1 MLMLSDTE
9 LNIEGLAQSLHVDGV
24 LCADELLLSLGEC
37 LLRVRSNSSKLLMLL
52 RAYFSHVELSAEN
65 ANQHGQNKNPDIEV
79 VAIERD
85 APDLA
90 LHFTDWNREPGKPGR
105 KDSYFDFEGGRLI
118 RKVRTGMVFLQSKD
132 LRIAAGPC
140 LQYDNQVI
148 NFINAQY
155 MNWLQ
160 HRGWLIC
167 HAAGLTYRGMGF
179 GIAGFSGGGKSTL
192 MLHLLENDDVS
203 YMSNDRLFVR
213 KGQIDGQGTV
223 IEAVGIPKL
232 PRVNPGTIVHNPR
245 LQSLI
250 PANQRESL
258 LAMPSN
264 ELWELEEKYD
274 VMIEQVY
281 SPNKILFFAP
291 LKAFLVLNWQRD
303 SDERLR
309 LEQVNLAERLDLLG
323 AIMKSPG
330 PFYQLDDESFYQDM
344 TDFDEQVYLSVFENI
359 TVYEAKG
366 GIDFDALLDLYFAVM
381 KQSERLS

>member
-1 MLMLSDTE
+1 MLNATE
-9 LNIEGLAQSLHVDGV
+9 LNVESLAQSLQGDEV

-37 LLRVRSNSSKLLMLL
+37 LLRVRSNSSALLKLLGT
-52 RAYFSHVELSAEN
+52 YFSHVELSKN
-65 ANQHGQNKNPDIEV
+65 KANQQWQNGSPDIDV
-79 VAIERD
+79 VAFERD

-90 LHFTDWNREPGKPGR
+90 LDLIDWKREPGKTGR
-105 KDSYFDFEGGRLI
+105 KDSYFDFQDGRLI
-118 RKVRTGMVFLQSKD
+118 RKVRTGMVFLQSRN
-132 LRIAAGPC
+132 LRIAAGPS
-140 LQYDNQVI
+140 LQFDNQVI

-167 HAAGLTYRGMGF
+167 HAAGLAYRGMGF

-192 MLHLLENDDVS
+192 MLHLLENDDIS

-213 KGQIDGQGTV
+213 KGQIDEQGTI

-250 PANQRESL
+250 PAAQRELL
-258 LAMPSN
+258 LAMPRN

-281 SPNKILFFAP
+281 SSNKILSSA
-291 LKAFLVLNWQRD
+291 LLNAFLVLNWQRD
-303 SDERLR
+303 SDDKPT
-309 LEQVNLAERLDLLG
+309 LEQVNLAERRDLLG

-330 PFYQLDDESFYQDM
+330 PFYQLTDGTFYQDAS
-344 TDFDEQVYLSVFENI
+344 DFDEQAYLNVFDNI

-366 GIDFDALLDLYFAVM
+366 GIDFAILQNLYFDVM
-381 KQSERLS
+381 KQSELS

>member
-1 MLMLSDTE
+1 MLSATE
-9 LNIEGLAQSLHVDGV
+9 FNIENLSQSLQGDEV
-24 LCADELLLSLGEC
+24 LCADELLLSMGEC
-37 LLRVRSNSSKLLMLL
+37 LLRVRSNSQELLDLL
-52 RAYFSHVELSAEN
+52 RAYFSHVVLTTDKVQQQGKN
-65 ANQHGQNKNPDIEV
+65 NNPDIDV
-79 VAIERD
+79 IAIHRD

-90 LHFTDWNREPGKPGR
+90 LDFIDWKREPGKAGR
-105 KDSYFDFEGGRLI
+105 KDSYFDFEGGRII
-118 RKVRTGMVFLQSKD
+118 RKVRTGMVFLQSKES
-132 LRIAAGPC
+132 RVAGGPC

-167 HAAGLTYRGMGF
+167 HAAGLTYHGMGF

-203 YMSNDRLFVR
+203 YMSNDRLFVK
-213 KGQIDGQGTV
+213 KGHNHDHGEIT
-223 IEAVGIPKL
+223 EAIGIPKL

-250 PANQRESL
+250 PSGQRESL
-258 LAMPSN
+258 LAMPRN

-281 SPNKILFFAP
+281 PSNKIVSSAP
-291 LKAFLVLNWQRD
+291 LKAFLVLNWQCD
-303 SDERLR
+303 SDEKLT
-309 LEQVNLAERLDLLG
+309 LEHVNLADRLDLLG

-330 PFYQLDDESFYQDM
+330 PFYQFADGSFYQD
-344 TDFDEQVYLSVFENI
+344 TSDVDAQAYLNVFENI
-359 TVYEAKG
+359 AVYEAKG
-366 GIDFDALLDLYFAVM
+366 GIDFEALCTLYLAVM
-381 KQSERLS
+381 KQSEKIS

>member
-1 MLMLSDTE
+1 MLSDIE
-9 LNIEGLAQSLHVDGV
+9 LNVEGLAQSLQDDGV

-37 LLRVRSNSSKLLMLL
+37 LLRVRSNSSELLKLL
-52 RAYFSHVELSAEN
+52 RAYFSHVELSAAN
-65 ANQHGQNKNPDIEV
+65 ANQHGQNKNPDIDV

-85 APDLA
+85 SPDLA
-90 LHFTDWNREPGKPGR
+90 LHFVDWKREPGKTGR

-132 LRIAAGPC
+132 YRIAAGPC

-167 HAAGLTYRGMGF
+167 HAAGLTYRGKGF

-213 KGQIDGQGTV
+213 KRQNDEQDLI

-232 PRVNPGTIVHNPR
+232 PRVNPGTIIHNPR

-250 PANQRESL
+250 PSDQRASL
-258 LAMPSN
+258 LAIPSN
-264 ELWELEEKYD
+264 ELWDLEEKYD

-281 SPNKILFFAP
+281 SPDKILSSAP

-309 LEQVNLAERLDLLG
+309 LEQVNLADRLDLLG

-330 PFYQLDDESFYQDM
+330 PFYQLDDESFYQD
-344 TDFDEQVYLSVFENI
+344 TADFDEQAYLSVFEKI
-359 TVYEAKG
+359 SVYEAKG
-366 GIDFDALLDLYFAVM
+366 GIDFAALLKLYFAVM
-381 KQSERLS
+381 KKSEKLS